1 MEAWRV
7 PKPSTGQS
15 DFPYLGAFPISPGV
29 FIMTSAGVFLAESAL
44 HMAGLAGYPMQGE
57 LSSAISS
64 AGKKRKRCGLCAP
77 CPRRIGCEQCSSCKN
92 RKANH
97 QICKLRKCEELKPSA
112 ALEKVMLPMG
122 ASFRWF

>member
-57 LSSAISS
+57 LASAAISS

-92 RKANH
+92 RKASH

-112 ALEKVMLPMG
+112 ALEVTYTP
-122 ASFRWF
+122 